1 MGRMGRREP
10 PADVT
15 IGKISTF
22 FQSKTLIPKHKNQ
35 IFQKFLTHFPKTSYK
50 RRATRNGYI
59 FVSNVQLRLIIEAL
73 ALEFTQSLSKAC
85 PRCVLTCFSAG
96 GEPPLDSQ
104 QGNVSSLAFEFT
116 LGVCLLACLPGVG
129 GLSPARP
136 EGPDS

>member
-1 MGRMGRREP
+1 M
-10 PADVT
+10 
-15 IGKISTF
+15 
-22 FQSKTLIPKHKNQ
+22 Q
-35 IFQKFLTHFPKTSYK
+35 I
-50 RRATRNGYI
+50 A
-59 FVSNVQLRLIIEAL
+59 LIIEPVLSSVEGAL

-96 GEPPLDSQ
+96 GEPPPDSQ

-129 GLSPARP
+129 GLSPVIYVPIRHP